1 MGKLP
6 ILRVDRRRQS
16 IESHFVSDT
25 LVFGCLKIILITAAT
40 TIAIKDILH

>member
-6 ILRVDRRRQS
+6 ILRVDRRRHS
-16 IESHFVSDT
+16 IGSHFVSDI
-25 LVFGCLKIILITAAT
+25 LVFGCLKIITAAT